1 MNMKSAFKK
10 PATYVDYDEQLTWW
24 VKWIATAMA
33 IGCATLS
40 SLDVYPYNVWLGF
53 LAGVG
58 WTWVGWR
65 WGEPALEVINVA
77 MTVVYGTGVVLSL
90 LRILGA

>member
-10 PATYVDYDEQLTWW
+10 PATYVDYDERLTWW

-58 WTWVGWR
+58 FLN
-65 WGEPALEVINVA
+65 ADFIFIFI
-77 MTVVYGTGVVLSL
+77 VYTHLVLKSML
-90 LRILGA
+90 Y